1 MQPILLLL
9 ALLLLPRADAGEII
23 GGHEAK
29 PHSRPYMAY
38 LMIWDQK
45 SLKRCGG
52 FLIREDFVLTAA
64 HCWGSSIN
72 VTLGAHNIKEQ
83 ERTQQFI
90 PVKTAMP
97 HPAYNPE
104 NISND
109 IMLLQLE
116 RKAKRTTAVQ
126 PLRLPSNK
134 AQVKPG
140 QVCSVAGWGQMTPR
154 GEYSHTLQEVK
165 MTVQEDRTCKFHESR
180 LGHYYDS
187 TIELCVGDPDIKK
200 ASFKGDSGGPLVCN
214 KVAQGIVSYGQNNGM
229 PPRVYTKVSSFVHW
243 IKKTMKRH

>member
-9 ALLLLPRADAGEII
+9 AFLLLPRTDAGEII
-23 GGHEAK
+23 GGHEVK

-64 HCWGSSIN
+64 HCWG
-72 VTLGAHNIKEQ
+72 
-83 ERTQQFI
+83 R
-90 PVKTAMP
+90 
-97 HPAYNPE
+97 
-104 NISND
+104 
-109 IMLLQLE
+109 LE

-126 PLRLPSNK
+126 PLSLPRNK

-140 QVCSVAGWGQMTPR
+140 QACSVAGWGQTAPM
-154 GEYSHTLQEVK
+154 GKFSDTLQEVK
-165 MTVQEDRTCKFHESR
+165 LTVEEDQTCKSH
-180 LGHYYDS
+180 LGRYYDS
-187 TIELCVGDPDIKK
+187 TVELCVGDPKIQK

-214 KVAQGIVSYGQNNGM
+214 KVAQGIVSYGQSNGK
-229 PPRVYTKVSSFVHW
+229 PPRACTKVSSFVRW
-243 IKKTMKRH
+243 IKKTMKCH

>member
-9 ALLLLPRADAGEII
+9 AFLLLPRTDAGEII
-23 GGHEAK
+23 GGHEVK

-38 LMIWDQK
+38 LMIWDQM

-83 ERTQQFI
+83 ERTQQII
-90 PVKTAMP
+90 PVKRAIP

-104 NISND
+104 NFSND
-109 IMLLQLE
+109 IMLLQ
-116 RKAKRTTAVQ
+116 
-126 PLRLPSNK
+126 
-134 AQVKPG
+134 
-140 QVCSVAGWGQMTPR
+140 
-154 GEYSHTLQEVK
+154 
-165 MTVQEDRTCKFHESR
+165 
-180 LGHYYDS
+180 
-187 TIELCVGDPDIKK
+187 
-200 ASFKGDSGGPLVCN
+200 GDSGGPLVCN
-214 KVAQGIVSYGQNNGM
+214 KVAQGIVSYGRNNGK
-229 PPRVYTKVSSFVHW
+229 PPRVCTKVSSFVRW